1 MWWKK
6 KFFSSII
13 LIDYLLFRESILKR
27 WKIEEKFSP
36 PLNLI
41 RLDSPIIIQPS
52 DCHAF
57 CCLHSSFIWKY
68 DEFHGDRKVC
78 LPAYWIYV
86 LILKNI
92 LNGEL
97 IWRKERKNHSFL
109 KFDFFLNEIIER
121 MNSLKV
127 QKKLIHLKK
136 IEHHFSEFYI
146 TTRSM
151 TQIDQQLQIKIL
163 LNIII
168 LIFTHT
174 IIHIF
179 LTFDILKASMRR
191 TITPNCV
198 LVTQQIEEI
207 SVSKSHWFIVFNH
220 WILTS

>member
-1 MWWKK
+1 
-6 KFFSSII
+6 
-13 LIDYLLFRESILKR
+13 
-27 WKIEEKFSP
+27 
-36 PLNLI
+36 
-41 RLDSPIIIQPS
+41 
-52 DCHAF
+52 
-57 CCLHSSFIWKY
+57 
-68 DEFHGDRKVC
+68 
-78 LPAYWIYV
+78 
-86 LILKNI
+86 
-92 LNGEL
+92 
-97 IWRKERKNHSFL
+97 
-109 KFDFFLNEIIER
+109 

-207 SVSKSHWFIVFNH
+207 SVSKSH
-220 WILTS
+220 